1 MKLILALLISLFSFA
16 SFASECNREA
26 QFMGYVKNLKVY
38 PATYL
43 VPEHFTF
50 QVRLGRHFLPS
61 LVCPMWET
69 ELEEAVVTIQGRPE
83 ISNGDYVSGV
93 MVYDVKDM
101 SYRIED

>member
-1 MKLILALLISLFSFA
+1 MKLIVVFLITLFSFS
-16 SFASECNREA
+16 SFSSECNREA
-26 QFMGYVKNLKVY
+26 QFMGYVKNLKTY

-50 QVRLGRHFLPS
+50 QVKLGRHFLPS

-69 ELEEAVVTIQGRPE
+69 ELEEAVVTIKGRPS
-83 ISNGDYVSGV
+83 ISEGDSVSGV